1 MDMQVRTDKPIHEA
15 SSVTQGYTALSS
27 DAAQIQDTT
36 RYLVTMYVGI
46 GDAVVVGLAAID
58 QLVQHNPRA
67 YGQIDVLCNQVQA
80 ELFAHD
86 PRVRRVFE
94 ASRLLF
100 PPPEVTSWLKGLLP
114 RGEAADLI
122 QCLQA
127 QHYEAVVSGMF
138 APGLY
143 TRLHAP
149 TIAPSLL
156 DLWNDWRALH
166 HLQDRPMSKIIRRA
180 ISNYSG
186 TPLPHSALSETVPL
200 YLPSTQVQRAN
211 TLVAHLYEQ
220 AGVSPHEGKLLFVAP
235 DTASDVTRPPTALLA
250 DALADVLEQYQHML
264 ICILPAY
271 TYTCSAQDLYTRLAE
286 QHTEQHIKRVFLLAA
301 EPRATLLET
310 TALIDQADIFVTG
323 DTGVMHLAAT
333 EKRLRHDDD
342 GGIAPR
348 NTTQIIALF
357 GGTNPAL
364 YGYRQRTILV
374 GRGRREQRAYRPG
387 IAKESYHLH
396 GRDLFDHIT
405 PQDVVQA
412 IENIMDTY

>member
-1 MDMQVRTDKPIHEA
+1 MDMQVRTDELIRGA
-15 SSVTQGYTALSS
+15 SSAIQEYAVLPTTIEETRNTA
-27 DAAQIQDTT
+27 

-58 QLVQHNPRA
+58 QLIQHDPHA
-67 YGQIDVLCNQVQA
+67 WGQIDVLCNQVQA

-86 PRVRRVFE
+86 PRVRRVFV

-114 RGEAADLI
+114 RGEAARLI
-122 QCLQA
+122 QRLHA

-143 TRLHAP
+143 ARLHAS
-149 TIAPSLL
+149 TVAPGLL
-156 DLWNDWRALH
+156 DLWNDWRALRR
-166 HLQDRPMSKIIRRA
+166 LQDRPMSKMIRQA
-180 ISNYSG
+180 VSSYFG
-186 TPLPHSALSETVPL
+186 TPLPFSALRETIPL
-200 YLPSTQVQRAN
+200 YLPYTPLQRASS
-211 TLVAHLYEQ
+211 LVAHLYEQ
-220 AGVSPHEGKLLFVAP
+220 ADVSPREGKLLLVAP

-250 DALADVLEQYQHML
+250 DALAYVLEQYQHML

-271 TYTCSAQDLYTRLAE
+271 TRTCSAQELYARLAE
-286 QHTEQHIKRVFLLAA
+286 QHPKRVFLLAA

-333 EKRLRHDDD
+333 EKRSSYDDD
-342 GGIAPR
+342 GRIGPR
-348 NTTQIIALF
+348 NTTSIVALF

-364 YGYRQRTILV
+364 YGYRQRTMVV

-387 IAKESYHLH
+387 VAKESYRLH
-396 GRDLFDHIT
+396 GRNLFDHIM

-412 IENIMDTY
+412 IENIMDIH